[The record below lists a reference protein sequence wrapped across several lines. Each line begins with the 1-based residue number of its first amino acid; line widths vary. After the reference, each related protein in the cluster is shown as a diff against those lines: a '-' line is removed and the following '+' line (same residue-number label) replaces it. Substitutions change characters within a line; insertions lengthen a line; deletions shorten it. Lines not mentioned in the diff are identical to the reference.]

1 MTAPSHTAYAPRVCT
16 GLVSNVEDPM
26 VCVTCGSV
34 PPPVDEAGARAT
46 WAMALEGGR
55 VVWTC
60 ATCSREHLRSIEGK
74 LDPAW
79 W

>member
-1 MTAPSHTAYAPRVCT
+1 MHPVRAAPALRVFT
-16 GLVSNVEDPM
+16 GLVSSVEHPM
-26 VCVTCGSV
+26 VCVACGSV
-34 PPPVDEAGARAT
+34 LPPGDEAGARAT
-46 WAMALEGGR
+46 WAMAVECGR

>member
-1 MTAPSHTAYAPRVCT
+1 MAPALRVFT
-16 GLVSNVEDPM
+16 GLVSCVEHPM

-34 PPPVDEAGARAT
+34 PPPGDEAGARAT
-46 WAMALEGGR
+46 WAMAVERGR

>member
-1 MTAPSHTAYAPRVCT
+1 MHPVRAAPALRVFT
-16 GLVSNVEDPM
+16 VLVSSVEHPM
-26 VCVTCGSV
+26 VCVACGSV
-34 PPPVDEAGARAT
+34 LPPGDEAGARAT
-46 WAMALEGGR
+46 WAMAVECGR
-55 VVWTC
+55 VVWTY